1 MLEAMHQE
9 IAAMRMEMPDEKGL
23 DNQNSED
30 GCDAEERRMEADAI
44 AAHEPAN
51 PVDDEE
57 N

>member
-1 MLEAMHQE
+1 MHQE